1 MNIIWGYDMSEKMS
15 LKELLQ
21 TQEYKESNTVLPI
34 ILGVD
39 TQNKVTIEDLRD
51 VFSILIGGNSGSG
64 KTTLINTLLT
74 SLTTKLSEKECKIAI
89 FSSKSGDFKQ
99 WNNDKH
105 VFIQSGT
112 NDCVAHFNSILKII
126 DDRSRILSENNASN
140 AMAYRNKTHN
150 SDMPCIVVIMDD
162 LSDFIQCSDNDT
174 RNFIKTICAK
184 SNMVDIYVITATNQ
198 YDLLDDI
205 TKAHFITR
213 IAFKTN
219 NYTESVAI
227 LEESGAESLSK
238 GDVLYSCGGR
248 IPLKIHTTK

>member
-1 MNIIWGYDMSEKMS
+1 MTTS
-15 LKELLQ
+15 LNELLK
-21 TQEYKESNTVLPI
+21 TKEYNESNAVLPV

-39 TQNKVTIEDLRD
+39 THNSVVIEDLRD
-51 VFSILIGGNSGSG
+51 VFSILIGGKIGSG
-64 KTTLINTLLT
+64 KTTLINTILT

-89 FSSKSGDFKQ
+89 FSSKSGDFTQ
-99 WNNDKH
+99 WNNDKL

-112 NDCVAHFNSILKII
+112 NDCITNFNTILKII
-126 DDRSRILSENNASN
+126 DDRSRILSENNMSN
-140 AMAYRNKTHN
+140 AMEYRYKTN
-150 SDMPCIVVIMDD
+150 NDDMPCIVVIIDD
-162 LSDFIQCSDNDT
+162 LADFIRFADNDT
-174 RNFIKTICAK
+174 KNFIQKVCHK

-219 NYTESVAI
+219 NSTESVAI

-248 IPLKIHTTK
+248 IPLKIHTVM

>member
-1 MNIIWGYDMSEKMS
+1 MTVS
-15 LKELLQ
+15 LNELLK
-21 TQEYKESNTVLPI
+21 TKEYNESNAVLPV

-39 TQNKVTIEDLRD
+39 THNSVVIKDLRD
-51 VFSILIGGNSGSG
+51 VFSILIGGKIGSG
-64 KTTLINTLLT
+64 KTTLINTILT

-89 FSSKSGDFKQ
+89 FSSKSGDFTQ

-112 NDCVAHFNSILKII
+112 NDCITNFNTILKII

-150 SDMPCIVVIMDD
+150 SDMPCIVIIMDD

-174 RNFIKTICAK
+174 RNFIKTVCAK

-198 YDLLDDI
+198 YYLLDDI

-219 NYTESVAI
+219 NSTESVAI

-238 GDVLYSCGGR
+238 SDVLYSYGGR
-248 IPLKIHTTK
+248 IPLKIHTVM